1 MPIQEILVFGSA
13 MDDSQRST
21 RSVSGKLVLVTG
33 GGKRIGAEIC
43 RFLSENGA
51 SIIVHAHR
59 SIVESKSLVKEI
71 IEAGG
76 EAELVLGD
84 LSNEKSRTSLI
95 NQILG
100 TELYQSFRGLD
111 LLVNSASIFLKK
123 TSADDEELFRKTML
137 ELHFET
143 PKHLINSFKETL
155 SSRNGSVVNIIDA
168 LLDRSEP
175 GFEDYCQSKKQLANL
190 TLDMA
195 LKLAPHV
202 RVNGIGPG
210 AIVASDGE
218 EGIVEQIADQVPLK
232 RWGEM
237 EDIASAVLFLA
248 NSPYITGQIL
258 NVDGGW
264 SLSRN

>member
-1 MPIQEILVFGSA
+1 MPIQEMLVFGSA
-13 MDDSQRST
+13 MDDGNGYSRDI
-21 RSVSGKLVLVTG
+21 SGKLVLVTG

-43 RFLSENGA
+43 RILSISGA

-59 SIVESKSLVKEI
+59 SIVESETLVEEI

-84 LSNEKSRTSLI
+84 LSNEESRNSLI
-95 NQILG
+95 NQILN
-100 TELYQSFRGLD
+100 TELYQSVGGLD
-111 LLVNSASIFLKK
+111 LLVNSASIFAKK
-123 TSADDEELFRKTML
+123 MPGDDTQEFRKKML
-137 ELHFET
+137 EIHFEA
-143 PKHLINSFKETL
+143 PKHLINAFKETL

-168 LLDRSEP
+168 LLERSES
-175 GFEDYCQSKKQLANL
+175 GFEEYCESKKHLANL
-190 TLDMA
+190 TLEMA
-195 LKLAPHV
+195 MELAPHV

-210 AIVASDGE
+210 AIVASDE
-218 EGIVEQIADQVPLK
+218 EESIVDKIANQVPLK

-237 EDIASAVLFLA
+237 EDIASAVLFLS

-264 SLSRN
+264 SLSRS